1 MKKESKGT
9 KYKQRTISVWNEV
22 APFYHKRWVKNEIG
36 PFAVT
41 KKLLDLSKIKNGDSV
56 LDLACGTGLVTKKL
70 IRKVGKNGQI
80 YAIDSSESA
89 IKIAKKW
96 TGTAK
101 NLHFVRADAEKIQF
115 KTKFD
120 AITCQYALFFFPN
133 EQKVLKNMKRHLK
146 RNGNITLA
154 VHGKYNVPYFDCILE
169 PIKKMI
175 PDYLPKYPEMDRF
188 GTKET
193 FTTAVKKAEFEQIV
207 VKRFI
212 FKYSPGTFSDY
223 WNNYKTH
230 LSKPLKEK
238 FNSLNKFQKLN
249 LREMIKYNTLH
260 YTKNNGK
267 IVFPWEVLVLTAKN
281 Q

>member
-1 MKKESKGT
+1 LKKESKGT

-22 APFYHKRWVKNEIG
+22 APFYHKRWAKNEIG

-41 KKLLDLSKIKNGDSV
+41 KKLLELSKIKTGDSV

-70 IRKVGKNGQI
+70 MKKVGKNGQV

-89 IKIAKKW
+89 LKIAKKW
-96 TGTAK
+96 TGTSK
-101 NLHFVRADAEKIQF
+101 NLHFVRGDAEKIQF

-133 EQKVLKNMKRHLK
+133 EQKVLKNMKKVLK
-146 RNGNITLA
+146 KNGKITLA
-154 VHGKYNVPYFDCILE
+154 VHGKYNVPYFDSILE

-193 FTTAVKKAEFEQIV
+193 FSASIKKAGFSKIIVKKFVFE
-207 VKRFI
+207 
-212 FKYSPGTFSDY
+212 YSPGTFSDY
-223 WNNYKTH
+223 WNNYKRH

-238 FNSLNKFQKLN
+238 FDSLTRFQKSN
-249 LREMIKYNTLH
+249 LTEMIKDNTLE
-260 YTKNNGK
+260 YTKKNGK

-281 Q
+281 E

>member
-1 MKKESKGT
+1 MKKDSKGT

-22 APFYHKRWVKNEIG
+22 APFYHKRWAKNEIG

-41 KKLLDLSKIKNGDSV
+41 KKLLDLSKIKNGDNV

-70 IRKVGKNGQI
+70 IRKVGKNGQV

-96 TGTAK
+96 TGIRK
-101 NLHFVRADAEKIQF
+101 NLHFVRADAEKVQF

-133 EQKVLKNMKRHLK
+133 EQKVLKNMKKILK
-146 RNGNITLA
+146 KDGTITLA
-154 VHGKYNVPYFDCILE
+154 VHGKYNVPYFDSILE

-175 PDYLPKYPEMDRF
+175 PDYLPEYPEMDRF
-188 GTKET
+188 GTKDT
-193 FTTAVKKAEFEQIV
+193 FSAAIKKAGFKKII
-207 VKRFI
+207 VKRFV
-212 FKYSPGTFSDY
+212 FEYSPGAFSDY
-223 WNNYKTH
+223 WNNYKRH

-238 FNSLNKFQKLN
+238 FDSLSKFQKSN
-249 LREMIKYNTLH
+249 LREMIRDNTLQ
-260 YTKNNGK
+260 YTKKNGR
-267 IVFPWEVLVLTAKN
+267 IIFPWEVLVLSAKN

>member
-9 KYKQRTISVWNEV
+9 KYKQRTIAVWNEV
-22 APFYHKRWVKNEIG
+22 APFYHKRWAKNEIG

-41 KKLLDLSKIKNGDSV
+41 KKLLDLSKIKTGDSV

-70 IRKVGKNGQI
+70 MRKVGKNGQI
-80 YAIDSSESA
+80 FAIDSSESA
-89 IKIAKKW
+89 LKIAKKW
-96 TGTAK
+96 TGTSK
-101 NLHFVRADAEKIQF
+101 NLHFVRGDAEKIQF

-120 AITCQYALFFFPN
+120 AITCQYALFFFPD
-133 EQKVLKNMKRHLK
+133 EQKVLKNMKKVLK
-146 RNGNITLA
+146 KDGKITLA
-154 VHGKYNVPYFDCILE
+154 VHGKYNVPYFDSILE

-193 FTTAVKKAEFEQIV
+193 FSAAIKKAGFSKIV
-207 VKRFI
+207 VKKFV
-212 FKYSPGTFSDY
+212 FEYSPGIFSDY
-223 WNNYKTH
+223 WNNYKKH

-238 FNSLNKFQKLN
+238 FDSLTKFQKSN
-249 LREMIKYNTLH
+249 LREMIKDNTQE
-260 YTKNNGK
+260 YTNKNGK

-281 Q
+281 E

>member
-1 MKKESKGT
+1 MKKDSKGT
-9 KYKQRTISVWNEV
+9 KYKQRTIAVWNEV
-22 APFYHKRWVKNEIG
+22 APFYHKRWAKKEVG

-41 KKLLDLSKIKNGDSV
+41 KKLLDLSKIKNGDNV

-70 IRKVGKNGQI
+70 IRKVGRNGQV

-96 TGTAK
+96 TGTSK
-101 NLHFVRADAEKIQF
+101 NLHFVRADAEKVQF

-120 AITCQYALFFFPN
+120 AITCQYALFFFPD
-133 EQKVLKNMKRHLK
+133 EQKVLKNMKNVLK
-146 RNGNITLA
+146 KNGKITLA
-154 VHGKYNVPYFDCILE
+154 VHGKYNVPYFDSILE

-188 GTKET
+188 GTKDT
-193 FTTAVKKAEFEQIV
+193 FSAAIKKAGFSKIV
-207 VKRFI
+207 VKKFV

-223 WNNYKTH
+223 WNNYKRH

-238 FNSLNKFQKLN
+238 FDSLTRFQKSN
-249 LREMIKYNTLH
+249 LREMIKDNTLE
-260 YTKNNGK
+260 YTKKNGK

-281 Q
+281 E

>member
-1 MKKESKGT
+1 MKKDSKGT
-9 KYKQRTISVWNEV
+9 KYKQRTIAVWNEV
-22 APFYHKRWVKNEIG
+22 APFYHKRWAKKEVG

-41 KKLLDLSKIKNGDSV
+41 KKLLDLSKIKNGDNV

-70 IRKVGKNGQI
+70 IRKVGRNGQV

-96 TGTAK
+96 TGTSK
-101 NLHFVRADAEKIQF
+101 NLHFVRADAEKVQF

-120 AITCQYALFFFPN
+120 AITCQYALFFFPD
-133 EQKVLKNMKRHLK
+133 EQKVLKNMKNVLK
-146 RNGNITLA
+146 KNGKITLA
-154 VHGKYNVPYFDCILE
+154 VHGKYNVPYFDSILE

-188 GTKET
+188 GTKDT
-193 FTTAVKKAEFEQIV
+193 FSAAIKKAGFSKIV
-207 VKRFI
+207 VKKFV

-223 WNNYKTH
+223 WNNYKRH

-238 FNSLNKFQKLN
+238 FDSLTRFQKSN
-249 LREMIKYNTLH
+249 LREMIKDNTLE
-260 YTKNNGK
+260 YTKKNEK

-281 Q
+281 E

>member
-1 MKKESKGT
+1 MKKDSKGL

-22 APFYHKRWVKNEIG
+22 APFYHKRWAKNEVG
-36 PFAVT
+36 PFSVT
-41 KKLLDLSKIKNGDSV
+41 KKLLELSKIKKNDTV

-70 IRKVGKNGQI
+70 IRKVGSKGDI
-80 YAIDSSESA
+80 YATDSSESA
-89 IKIAKKW
+89 IKIAKKLI
-96 TGTAK
+96 GDAK
-101 NLHFVRADAEKIQF
+101 NLHFIRADAEKIQF
-115 KTKFD
+115 NTEFD

-133 EQKVLKNMKRHLK
+133 EQKVLKNMKKFLK
-146 RNGNITLA
+146 KNGTITLA

-169 PIKKMI
+169 PVKKMI

-193 FTTAVKKAEFEQIV
+193 FTDVIKKAGFSKIV
-207 VKRFI
+207 VKKFI

-223 WNNYKTH
+223 WNNYKRH

-238 FNSLNKFQKLN
+238 FVSLSKFQKLN
-249 LREMIKYNTLH
+249 LREMIKDKTIE
-260 YTKNNGK
+260 YTKKDGK
-267 IVFPWEVLVLTAKN
+267 IVFPWEVLVLTAKK

>member
-1 MKKESKGT
+1 MKKDSRGI
-9 KYKQRTISVWNEV
+9 KYKQRTILVWNEV
-22 APFYHKRWVKNEIG
+22 APFYHKRWAKNEIG

-41 KKLLDLSKIKNGDSV
+41 KKLLDLSKIKNGDNV

-70 IRKVGKNGQI
+70 IRKVGSNGQV
-80 YAIDSSESA
+80 YAIDSSESV

-96 TGTAK
+96 TGTSK
-101 NLHFVRADAEKIQF
+101 NLHFVRADAEKVQF

-133 EQKVLKNMKRHLK
+133 EQKVLKNMKNLLK
-146 RNGNITLA
+146 KNGKIALA
-154 VHGKYNVPYFDCILE
+154 VHGKYNVPYFDSILE

-188 GTKET
+188 GTKDT
-193 FTTAVKKAEFEQIV
+193 FSAAIKKAGFSKIV
-207 VKRFI
+207 VKKFV
-212 FKYSPGTFSDY
+212 FEYSPGTFSDY
-223 WNNYKTH
+223 WNNYKRH

-238 FNSLNKFQKLN
+238 FDSLTRFQKSN
-249 LREMIKYNTLH
+249 LREMIKDNTLE
-260 YTKNNGK
+260 YTKENGK

-281 Q
+281 E

>member
-1 MKKESKGT
+1 LKKDSKGT

-22 APFYHKRWVKNEIG
+22 APFYHKRWAKKEIG
-36 PFAVT
+36 PFSVT
-41 KKLLDLSKIKNGDSV
+41 KKLLDSSKIKNGDSV

-70 IRKVGKNGQI
+70 IRKVGLNGQVC
-80 YAIDSSESA
+80 AIDSSESA

-96 TGTAK
+96 TGTVK
-101 NLHFVRADAEKIQF
+101 NLHYVRADAEKVQF

-133 EQKVLKNMKRHLK
+133 EQRVLKNMKKILK
-146 RNGNITLA
+146 KNGKITLA

-188 GTKET
+188 GTKKT
-193 FTTAVKKAEFEQIV
+193 FSAAIKKAGFEKIV
-207 VKRFI
+207 VKKFI
-212 FKYSPGTFSDY
+212 FEYRPGTFSDY
-223 WNNYKTH
+223 WNNYKRH

-238 FNSLNKFQKLN
+238 FDSLTKFQKSN
-249 LREMIKYNTLH
+249 LREMIKDNTLE
-260 YTKNNGK
+260 YTKRNGK
-267 IVFPWEVLVLTAKN
+267 IVFPWEVLVLTARN

>member
-1 MKKESKGT
+1 MKKDSKGT
-9 KYKQRTISVWNEV
+9 KYKQRTIAVWNEV
-22 APFYHKRWVKNEIG
+22 APFYHKRWAKKEVG

-41 KKLLDLSKIKNGDSV
+41 KKLLDLSKIKNGDNV

-70 IRKVGKNGQI
+70 IRKVGRNGQVF
-80 YAIDSSESA
+80 AIDSSESA

-96 TGTAK
+96 TGTSK
-101 NLHFVRADAEKIQF
+101 NLHFVRADAEKVQF

-120 AITCQYALFFFPN
+120 AITCQYALFFFPD
-133 EQKVLKNMKRHLK
+133 EQKVLKNMKNVLK
-146 RNGNITLA
+146 KNGKITLA
-154 VHGKYNVPYFDCILE
+154 VHGKYNVPYFDSILE

-188 GTKET
+188 GTKDT
-193 FTTAVKKAEFEQIV
+193 FSAAIKKAGFSKIV
-207 VKRFI
+207 VKKFV

-223 WNNYKTH
+223 WNNYKRH

-238 FNSLNKFQKLN
+238 FDSLTRFQKSN
-249 LREMIKYNTLH
+249 LREMIKDNTLE
-260 YTKNNGK
+260 YTKKNGK

-281 Q
+281 E

>member
-1 MKKESKGT
+1 LKKDSKGT

-22 APFYHKRWVKNEIG
+22 AQFYHKRWAKNEIG
-36 PFAVT
+36 PFSVT
-41 KKLLDLSKIKNGDSV
+41 KKLLDSSEIKNGDSV

-70 IRKVGKNGQI
+70 IKKVGLNGQVC
-80 YAIDSSESA
+80 AIDSSESA

-96 TGTAK
+96 TGTVK
-101 NLHFVRADAEKIQF
+101 NLHYVRADAEKVQF

-133 EQKVLKNMKRHLK
+133 EQRVLKNMKKILK
-146 RNGNITLA
+146 KNGKITLA

-188 GTKET
+188 GTKKT
-193 FTTAVKKAEFEQIV
+193 FSAAIKKAGFEKIV
-207 VKRFI
+207 VKKFI
-212 FKYSPGTFSDY
+212 FEYRPGTFSDY
-223 WNNYKTH
+223 WNNYKRH

-238 FNSLNKFQKLN
+238 FDSLTKFQKSN
-249 LREMIKYNTLH
+249 LREMIKDNTLE
-260 YTKNNGK
+260 YTKRNGK
-267 IVFPWEVLVLTAKN
+267 IVFPWEVLVLTARN

>member
-1 MKKESKGT
+1 MKKYSKGT
-9 KYKQRTISVWNEV
+9 KYKQRTISVWNEI
-22 APFYHKRWVKNEIG
+22 APFYHKRWAKNEIG

-41 KKLLDLSKIKNGDSV
+41 KKLLDSSEIKNGYSV

-70 IRKVGKNGQI
+70 IRKVGRNGQV

-89 IKIAKKW
+89 LKIAKKW
-96 TGTAK
+96 TGTSK
-101 NLHFVRADAEKIQF
+101 NLHFVRGDAEKIQF
-115 KTKFD
+115 KIKFD

-133 EQKVLKNMKRHLK
+133 EQKVLKNMKKVLK
-146 RNGNITLA
+146 KNGTIALA

-193 FTTAVKKAEFEQIV
+193 FSVAIKKAGFSKIV
-207 VKRFI
+207 VRKFI
-212 FKYSPGTFSDY
+212 FKYNPGTFSDY
-223 WNNYKTH
+223 WNNYKKH

-238 FNSLNKFQKLN
+238 FDSLTKFQKSN
-249 LREMIKYNTLH
+249 LREMIKDNTLQ
-260 YTKNNGK
+260 YTKKNGK

>member
-1 MKKESKGT
+1 MRLQLFIIKDGQKKE
-9 KYKQRTISVWNEV
+9 V
-22 APFYHKRWVKNEIG
+22 G
-36 PFAVT
+36 PFSVT
-41 KKLLDLSKIKNGDSV
+41 RKLLDLSRIKKNDVV

-70 IRKVGKNGQI
+70 IRKVGSKGEI

-96 TGTAK
+96 TGNAK
-101 NLHFVRADAEKIQF
+101 NLHFVRADAEKVQF
-115 KTKFD
+115 TTKFD

-133 EQKVLKNMKRHLK
+133 EQKVLKNMKKFLK
-146 RNGNITLA
+146 KNGTITLA

-169 PIKKMI
+169 SIKKFI

-193 FTTAVKKAEFEQIV
+193 FAEVIKKAGFSKIIVKKFV
-207 VKRFI
+207 

-223 WNNYKTH
+223 WNNYKRY

-238 FNSLNKFQKLN
+238 FDSLTKFQKSN
-249 LREMIKYNTLH
+249 LKEMVKDKTLE
-260 YTKNNGK
+260 YTKRNGM
-267 IVFPWEVLVLTAKN
+267 IVFPWEVLVLTAKKRMTSDIN
-281 Q
+281 SD

>member
-1 MKKESKGT
+1 MKKDSKGT

-22 APFYHKRWVKNEIG
+22 APFYHKRWAKNEIG

-70 IRKVGKNGQI
+70 IRKVGKKGQI
-80 YAIDSSESA
+80 YSIDSSESA

-96 TGTAK
+96 IGTRK

-133 EQKVLKNMKRHLK
+133 EQKVLKNMKKLLK
-146 RNGNITLA
+146 DDGRITLA
-154 VHGKYNVPYFDCILE
+154 VHGKYNVPYFDSILK

-175 PDYLPKYPEMDRF
+175 PDYLPEYPEMDRF

-193 FTTAVKKAEFEQIV
+193 FSAAIRKAGFSKIV
-207 VKRFI
+207 VKNFV
-212 FKYSPGTFSDY
+212 FEYSPGTFSDY
-223 WNNYKTH
+223 WNNYKRH

-238 FNSLNKFQKLN
+238 FDSLSKFQKSN
-249 LREMIKYNTLH
+249 LREMIKDNTLE
-260 YTKNNGK
+260 YTKKNRR
-267 IVFPWEVLVLTAKN
+267 IVFPWEVLVLSAKN
-281 Q
+281 

>member
-1 MKKESKGT
+1 LKKESKGV
-9 KYKQRTISVWNEV
+9 KYKQRTILVWNEV
-22 APFYHKRWVKNEIG
+22 APFYHKRWAKKEVG
-36 PFAVT
+36 PFGVT
-41 KKLLDLSKIKNGDSV
+41 KKLLELSKIKKNDRV

-70 IRKVGKNGQI
+70 IRKVGSKGEI
-80 YAIDSSESA
+80 FAIDLSESA

-96 TGTAK
+96 TGGAK
-101 NLHFVRADAEKIQF
+101 NLHFIRADAENIQF

-133 EQKVLKNMKRHLK
+133 EQKVLKNMKRFLK
-146 RNGNITLA
+146 INSTIILA

-169 PIKKMI
+169 SVKKFI

-193 FTTAVKKAEFEQIV
+193 FVDAIKKAGFSKIIVKKFV
-207 VKRFI
+207 
-212 FKYSPGTFSDY
+212 FKYSPGTFSNY
-223 WNNYKTH
+223 WNNYKRH

-238 FNSLNKFQKLN
+238 FDSLSKFQKSN
-249 LREMIKYNTLH
+249 LREMVKYKTLQ
-260 YTKNNGK
+260 YTKENGK
-267 IVFPWEVLVLTAKN
+267 IVFPWEVLVLSAKN

>member
-1 MKKESKGT
+1 
-9 KYKQRTISVWNEV
+9 
-22 APFYHKRWVKNEIG
+22 
-36 PFAVT
+36 
-41 KKLLDLSKIKNGDSV
+41 

-70 IRKVGKNGQI
+70 IRKVGRNGQV

-96 TGTAK
+96 TGTSK
-101 NLHFVRADAEKIQF
+101 NLHFVRADAEKVQF

-120 AITCQYALFFFPN
+120 AITCQYALFFFPD
-133 EQKVLKNMKRHLK
+133 EQKVLKNMKNVLK
-146 RNGNITLA
+146 KNGKITLA
-154 VHGKYNVPYFDCILE
+154 VHGKYNVPYFDSILE

-188 GTKET
+188 GTKDT
-193 FTTAVKKAEFEQIV
+193 FSAAIKKAGFSKIV
-207 VKRFI
+207 VKKFV

-223 WNNYKTH
+223 WNNYKRH

-238 FNSLNKFQKLN
+238 FDSLTRFQKSN
-249 LREMIKYNTLH
+249 LREMIKDNTLE
-260 YTKNNGK
+260 YTKKNGK

-281 Q
+281 E

>member
-1 MKKESKGT
+1 MKRNSKGT
-9 KYKQRTISVWNEV
+9 KYKQRIISVWNEV
-22 APFYHKRWVKNEIG
+22 APFYHKRWAKNEVG

-41 KKLLDLSKIKNGDSV
+41 KKLLDLSKIKNGDNV

-70 IRKVGKNGQI
+70 IRKVGRNGQV

-96 TGTAK
+96 TGSRK
-101 NLHFVRADAEKIQF
+101 NLHFVRADAEKVQF

-133 EQKVLKNMKRHLK
+133 EQKVLKNMKKILK
-146 RNGNITLA
+146 KNGTITLA
-154 VHGKYNVPYFDCILE
+154 VHGKYNVPYFDSILE

-175 PDYLPKYPEMDRF
+175 PDYLPEYPEMDRF
-188 GTKET
+188 GTKDT
-193 FTTAVKKAEFEQIV
+193 FSVAIKKAGFSKII
-207 VKRFI
+207 VKRFV
-212 FKYSPGTFSDY
+212 FEYSPGTFSDY
-223 WNNYKTH
+223 WNNYKKH

-238 FNSLNKFQKLN
+238 FDSLTKFQKSN
-249 LREMIKYNTLH
+249 LREMIKDNTLQ
-260 YTKNNGK
+260 YTKKSGK

>member
-1 MKKESKGT
+1 MKKDSKGI
-9 KYKQRTISVWNEV
+9 KYKQHTISVWNEV
-22 APFYHKRWVKNEIG
+22 APFYHKRWAKKEIG

-70 IRKVGKNGQI
+70 IRKVGKDGQI

-96 TGTAK
+96 AGTPK
-101 NLHFVRADAEKIQF
+101 NLHFVRADAEKVQF
-115 KTKFD
+115 NTKFD

-133 EQKVLKNMKRHLK
+133 EQKVLKNMKKMLK
-146 RNGNITLA
+146 KNGTITLA
-154 VHGKYNVPYFDCILE
+154 VHGKYNVPYFDSILK

-188 GTKET
+188 GTKDT
-193 FTTAVKKAEFEQIV
+193 FSRAIKKAGFNKIV
-207 VKRFI
+207 VKKFV
-212 FKYSPGTFSDY
+212 FEYSPGAFTDY
-223 WNNYKTH
+223 WNNYKRH

-238 FNSLNKFQKLN
+238 FDSLSRFQKSN
-249 LREMIKYNTLH
+249 LREMIKDNTLE
-260 YTKNNGK
+260 YTKKNGK
-267 IVFPWEVLVLTAKN
+267 IVFPWEVLVLISKN
-281 Q
+281 

>member
-1 MKKESKGT
+1 MKKDSKGT

-22 APFYHKRWVKNEIG
+22 APFYHKRWAKNEIG

-41 KKLLDLSKIKNGDSV
+41 KKLLDLSKIKNGYSV

-70 IRKVGKNGQI
+70 IKKVGKNGQV

-96 TGTAK
+96 TGTRK
-101 NLHFVRADAEKIQF
+101 NLHFVRADAEKVQF

-133 EQKVLKNMKRHLK
+133 EQKVLKNMKKILK
-146 RNGNITLA
+146 KNGTITLA
-154 VHGKYNVPYFDCILE
+154 VHGKYNVPYFDSILE

-175 PDYLPKYPEMDRF
+175 PDYLPEYPEMDRF
-188 GTKET
+188 GTKDT
-193 FTTAVKKAEFEQIV
+193 FSVAIKKAGFSKII
-207 VKRFI
+207 VKRFV
-212 FKYSPGTFSDY
+212 FEYSPGTFSDY
-223 WNNYKTH
+223 WNNYKKH

-238 FNSLNKFQKLN
+238 FDSLTKFQKSN
-249 LREMIKYNTLH
+249 LREMIKDNTLQ
-260 YTKNNGK
+260 YTKKSGK

>member
-1 MKKESKGT
+1 LKKDSKGT

-22 APFYHKRWVKNEIG
+22 APFYHKRWAKNEIG
-36 PFAVT
+36 PFSVT
-41 KKLLDLSKIKNGDSV
+41 KKLLESSKIKNGDSV

-70 IRKVGKNGQI
+70 IRKVGRNGQV

-101 NLHFVRADAEKIQF
+101 NLHYVRADAEKVQF

-133 EQKVLKNMKRHLK
+133 EQRVLKNMKKVLK
-146 RNGNITLA
+146 KNGKITLA
-154 VHGKYNVPYFDCILE
+154 VHGRYNVPYFDCILE

-175 PDYLPKYPEMDRF
+175 PDYLPRYPEMDRF
-188 GTKET
+188 GTKKT
-193 FTTAVKKAEFEQIV
+193 FSAAIKKAGFEKIV
-207 VKRFI
+207 VRKFV
-212 FKYSPGTFSDY
+212 FEYSPGRFSDY
-223 WNNYKTH
+223 WNNYKKY

-238 FNSLNKFQKLN
+238 FDSLTKFQKSN
-249 LREMIKYNTLH
+249 LKEMIMDNTLQ
-260 YTKNNGK
+260 YTKKNGK

>member
-1 MKKESKGT
+1 
-9 KYKQRTISVWNEV
+9 
-22 APFYHKRWVKNEIG
+22 
-36 PFAVT
+36 
-41 KKLLDLSKIKNGDSV
+41 
-56 LDLACGTGLVTKKL
+56 
-70 IRKVGKNGQI
+70 VGRNGQV

-101 NLHFVRADAEKIQF
+101 NLHYVRADAEKVQF

-133 EQKVLKNMKRHLK
+133 EQRVLKNMKKVLK
-146 RNGNITLA
+146 KNGKITLA
-154 VHGKYNVPYFDCILE
+154 VHGRYNVPYFDCILE

-175 PDYLPKYPEMDRF
+175 PDYLPRYPEMDRF
-188 GTKET
+188 GTKKT
-193 FTTAVKKAEFEQIV
+193 FSAAIKKAGFEKIV
-207 VKRFI
+207 VRKFV
-212 FKYSPGTFSDY
+212 FEYSPGRFSDY
-223 WNNYKTH
+223 WNNYKKY

-238 FNSLNKFQKLN
+238 FDSLTKFQKSN
-249 LREMIKYNTLH
+249 LKEMIMDNTLQ
-260 YTKNNGK
+260 YTKKNGK

>member
-1 MKKESKGT
+1 LKKDSKGT

-22 APFYHKRWVKNEIG
+22 AQFYHKRWAKSETG

-41 KKLLDLSKIKNGDSV
+41 KKLLDSSKIKRGDNV

-70 IRKVGKNGQI
+70 IRKVGNEGQV

-96 TGTAK
+96 TGAVK
-101 NLHFVRADAEKIQF
+101 NLHFVRADAEKVQF
-115 KTKFD
+115 KTQFD

-133 EQKVLKNMKRHLK
+133 EQKVLRNMKRVLK
-146 RNGNITLA
+146 KKGTITLA

-193 FTTAVKKAEFEQIV
+193 FASAIKKAGFKKIV
-207 VKRFI
+207 VRKFV
-212 FKYSPGTFSDY
+212 FQYSPGMFSDY
-223 WNNYKTH
+223 WNNYKRH

-238 FNSLNKFQKLN
+238 FDTLSAYQKKN
-249 LREMIKYNTLH
+249 LREMIKDNTLA
-260 YTKNNGK
+260 YTKKDGK
-267 IVFPWEVLVLTAKN
+267 IIFPWEVLVLTAKN

>member
-1 MKKESKGT
+1 MKKDSKGT

-22 APFYHKRWVKNEIG
+22 APFYHKRWAKNEVG

-41 KKLLDLSKIKNGDSV
+41 KKLLELSKIKNGDDV

-70 IRKVGKNGQI
+70 IRKVGRNGQV

-96 TGTAK
+96 TGTSK
-101 NLHFVRADAEKIQF
+101 NLHFVRADAEKVQF

-120 AITCQYALFFFPN
+120 AITCQYALFFFPD
-133 EQKVLKNMKRHLK
+133 EQKVLKNMKNVLK
-146 RNGNITLA
+146 KNGKITLA
-154 VHGKYNVPYFDCILE
+154 VHGKYNVPYFDSILE

-188 GTKET
+188 GTKDT
-193 FTTAVKKAEFEQIV
+193 FSAAIKKAGFSKIV
-207 VKRFI
+207 VKKFV

-223 WNNYKTH
+223 WNNYKRH

-238 FNSLNKFQKLN
+238 FDSLTRFQKSN
-249 LREMIKYNTLH
+249 LREMIKDNTLE
-260 YTKNNGK
+260 YTKKNGK

-281 Q
+281 E